1 MKPRLEPKDE
11 HICTFTYT
19 DKFHN
24 VSPSWISLLGYS
36 SEELSGM
43 KLENFLVEGSGKELL
58 QTMANAS
65 LPNAGSGNAQGKVAI
80 KSCGGYTVLGMFY
93 IEWSG
98 GKNNIF
104 YCSFVYSQKEAVIE
118 DNMIYGYI
126 SEISMSGLIK
136 YNEYSDILYV
146 DRVFETYFDIRDAV
160 DKKTYSFSSNKDF
173 ATFLKFASET
183 EDCFCMTLGE
193 DKILAVIDKKES
205 VVTVR
210 VYGKNY
216 LLKARSMDD
225 LSVIL
230 SRKRIWDKLP
240 MMFLIDVESRSV
252 VDANPAA
259 SEFYGFRIDEFK
271 NMPLSNISMLPKD
284 ILEQELGL
292 ACSGKK
298 TFFISRH
305 RIANGQ
311 VKDVNYTTSVISV
324 GERKYIIAFITDIT
338 RRKNLE
344 KVIEEKNTV
353 LTELNMSLSKM
364 VQEGQKENKKKE
376 EMFLRQSKLAAVGE
390 MVSSIAGY
398 WQEPLNTIGLLVQ
411 DMEDADKYGELD
423 DAYIADM
430 VKKVMSH
437 LQNISGSI
445 DTCVKFFKNDNE
457 EEMFDVRNS
466 VLGIVK
472 VLDHRFSNSKVT
484 ICVDCVCT
492 VACLGFDENGACLGG
507 RIDILGRVNEFKHAL
522 CNILINSLDSILNAR
537 KTGVLLNDDEGLIFI
552 NIKTDDKKV
561 SISISDNGGGIDEE
575 KIPKVF
581 DPYYSTKESGMG
593 IGLYITKQLVEKNMR
608 GVIDFE
614 NIREGCMVT
623 VTLPCAQDKVIN
635 A

>member
-1 MKPRLEPKDE
+1 MKPYLEPKNE
-11 HICTFTYT
+11 IICTFTYV
-19 DKFHN
+19 DKFCSA
-24 VSPSWISLLGYS
+24 SPSLVLLLGYS

-43 KLENFLVEGSGKELL
+43 KLESFLVDGSGKELL
-58 QTMANAS
+58 QAMTS
-65 LPNAGSGNAQGKVAI
+65 SFSPNAGSGDGYGRVSI
-80 KSCGGYTVLGMFY
+80 KSCGGYAVSGVLR

-98 GKNNIF
+98 GKNKIF
-104 YCSFVYSQKEAVIE
+104 HCSFAYNQNEAVIE
-118 DNMIYGYI
+118 NNMIYEYI
-126 SEISMSGLIK
+126 SEISMSGILK
-136 YNEYSDILYV
+136 YNEYSDILYM
-146 DRVFETYFDIRDAV
+146 DRVFETYFNIRDAV
-160 DKKTYSFSSNKDF
+160 GQKTYSFASSKF
-173 ATFLKFASET
+173 FTAFLKLASET
-183 EDCFCMTLGE
+183 EDCFCMTLGV
-193 DKILAVIDKKES
+193 DKILAIVDKKDG

-240 MMFLIDVESRSV
+240 TMFLIDVMSRSI

-259 SEFYGFRIDEFK
+259 SEFYGYRIDEFK
-271 NMPLSNISMLPKD
+271 NMPLSNISVLPKD
-284 ILEQELGL
+284 ILEQELEL

-311 VKDVNYTTSVISV
+311 VKDVNYTTSIISV
-324 GERKYIIAFITDIT
+324 GERKYIIGFITDIT

-353 LTELNMSLSKM
+353 LTELNMNLSRM
-364 VQEGQKENKKKE
+364 VQEGLKENKRKE

-423 DAYIADM
+423 GAYIADM

-437 LQNISGSI
+437 LENISGSI
-445 DTCVKFFKNDNE
+445 DTCVRFFKNDNE

-466 VLGIVK
+466 VLGVVK
-472 VLDHRFSNSKVT
+472 VLDHRFSNSNVT
-484 ICVDCVCT
+484 ICVDCLCT
-492 VACLGFDENGACLGG
+492 AACLNYDENGACLGG

-522 CNILINSLDSILNAR
+522 CNILINSLDAILNAR

-552 NIKTDDKKV
+552 NIKTDGKTV
-561 SISISDNGGGIDEE
+561 SVGISDNGGGIDEE

-608 GVIDFE
+608 GLINFE
-614 NIREGCMVT
+614 NVREGCMVT
-623 VTLPCAQDKVIN
+623 ITLPCAQDKVIN